1 MKDEAKAGIVG
12 ISPAAA
18 AAAAAAN
25 HWQKPRQIP

>member
-18 AAAAAAN
+18 AAAAAN